1 VFDWLIPERSGSDEG
16 DAHSLFSSEA
26 AVARYVAR
34 AETEGLF
41 AQERKVIDRYFTAD
55 GASVLDVGCGVGRVS
70 HRLAE
75 RGFDVTGID
84 VSEPMVEAA
93 RSLFPDVE
101 FRVAD
106 VVDTDFPSAAFDY
119 AMFSYFGLDYV
130 HPGGRRI
137 AALRELHRLLKPG
150 GILAFSSHNTWH
162 TIPGALAGG
171 FGYARDLYLT
181 RKNLPRLF
189 SRRKLQSV
197 PLGELEIYLSSPLHQ
212 WVQLRRCGFAPL
224 DVVGKR
230 DGLLR
235 YVEVQPYYV
244 AKKSS
249 G

>member
-1 VFDWLIPERSGSDEG
+1 MLDWLTQRAESDEG
-16 DAHSLFSSEA
+16 DARGLFSSDD
-26 AVARYVAR
+26 AVARYVDR
-34 AETEGLF
+34 AETKGLF
-41 AQERKVIDRYFTAD
+41 DQERKVVDRYFTTD
-55 GASVLDVGCGVGRVS
+55 GASVLDAGCGVGRVS
-70 HRLAE
+70 NRLAD

-93 RSLFPDVE
+93 RSVFPDVE
-101 FRVAD
+101 FRVGD
-106 VVDTDFPSAAFDY
+106 VTDTDLPSAAFDY
-119 AMFSYFGLDYV
+119 AVFSYFGLDYV
-130 HPGGRRI
+130 HPEERRV

-171 FGYARDLYLT
+171 LEYARDLYLT

-212 WVQLRRCGFAPL
+212 WVQLRRCGFTPL

-230 DGLLR
+230 DGPLR
-235 YVEVQPYYV
+235 YVEIQPYYV